1 MHTYISIFLPISSV
15 LSLSCVRSFATP
27 WVTACQAS
35 LSITNSQSLLKPM
48 SIELVMPCNHL
59 ILCHPLLLLPPIR
72 PSIRVFSSESTLH
85 MRWPKYWSFSFSISP
100 SNDCMYLHDIHACD
114 FTFDICVYAYA
125 FPDGLVCAQMCK
137 PPQAYNCSYTC
148 IRVWTQIHACPC
160 SHMHK
165 CTFVVECRD
174 WRREFSACLLADTV
188 HNKCRKTISQR
199 LKISNLRSTCVPWS
213 QPEQLK
219 LRRLP
224 RMMGEVPGLNFL
236 E

>member
-15 LSLSCVRSFATP
+15 QSLSCVRSFATP

-59 ILCHPLLLLPPIR
+59 VLCHPLLLLPPTR
-72 PSIRVFSSESTLH
+72 PSIRVFSNESTLH
-85 MRWPKYWSFSFSISP
+85 MRWPKYWSFSFSICP
-100 SNDCMYLHDIHACD
+100 SNDCMYVHDIHACD

-125 FPDGLVCAQMCK
+125 FPDGLVCARMCK
-137 PPQAYNCSYTC
+137 LPQAYNCSYMC
-148 IRVWTQIHACPC
+148 IRAWTQIHACPC
-160 SHMHK
+160 SHVHK

-188 HNKCRKTISQR
+188 HNKCRKTISQG
-199 LKISNLRSTCVPWS
+199 LKISNLRSTCAPWS
-213 QPEQLK
+213 QPERLK